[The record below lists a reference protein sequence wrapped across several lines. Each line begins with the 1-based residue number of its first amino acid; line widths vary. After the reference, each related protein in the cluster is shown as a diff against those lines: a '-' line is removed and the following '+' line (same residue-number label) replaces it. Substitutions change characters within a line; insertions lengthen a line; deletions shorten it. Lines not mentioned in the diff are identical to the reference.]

1 MERIPKC
8 LYTPEFRAEA
18 VILVMGSGL
27 SVDAAAKRLS
37 VPKNSLGNWVRAPWN
52 GKLAK
57 VGQGLRLPTDAE
69 VELARLNA
77 EQEEA
82 IQRTICDK
90 RPEQLKMEFAL
101 WTRGEVL
108 LFIEQEY
115 GVKLSI
121 RAVGDYLKCWG
132 FTPQKPIKRA
142 YEQRPEAVKQWLDQ
156 EYPSIEKRAKAE
168 AGEIHWG
175 DETALVN
182 TDVRGRSYAPKGQT
196 PVTMAVGGSR
206 QKLSMISTVTNQP
219 KNRSCPILFA

>member
-1 MERIPKC
+1 MEWIPKC
-8 LYTPEFRAEA
+8 LHTPEFRAEA
-18 VILVMGSGL
+18 VKLVMGSGL

-37 VPKNSLGNWVRAPWN
+37 VPKNSLGNWVRASRN

-57 VGQGLRLPTDAE
+57 VGEGLRLPTDAE

-82 IQRTICDK
+82 IRRTICDK

-121 RAVGDYLKCWG
+121 RAVGDYLKRWG
-132 FTPQKPIKRA
+132 FTPTSACITASPSRYGLPNTSPTSKSFTCPATARNSIRTSGSTPTSNMPSA
-142 YEQRPEAVKQWLDQ
+142 H
-156 EYPSIEKRAKAE
+156 EYPSERRPIC
-168 AGEIHWG
+168 
-175 DETALVN
+175 
-182 TDVRGRSYAPKGQT
+182 T
-196 PVTMAVGGSR
+196 P
-206 QKLSMISTVTNQP
+206 
-219 KNRSCPILFA
+219 